1 MNYMNKNLINKPW
14 GHEEIIY
21 NDKYVVKK
29 LFMKKNCRCSL
40 QYHEFKTETIIVLNG
55 VLTIELEGKT
65 FELKENETITIH
77 PYQKHRMSAVNH
89 DCLYL
94 EASTNE
100 LEDVIRI
107 DDDYNRN

>member
-1 MNYMNKNLINKPW
+1 MNKNLINKPW
-14 GHEEIIY
+14 GHEEIIH

-29 LFMKKNCRCSL
+29 LLMKKDCRCSL
-40 QYHEFKTETIIVLNG
+40 QYHEYKTETIIVLSG
-55 VLTIELEGKT
+55 VLTIELEGET
-65 FELKENETITIH
+65 LNLKEKETITIF
-77 PYQKHRMSAVNH
+77 PYQKHRMSALKN

-107 DDDYNRN
+107 DDDYNRI

>member
-1 MNYMNKNLINKPW
+1 MKFMTNDIIEKPW

-29 LFMKKNCRCSL
+29 LLMKKGCRCSL
-40 QYHEFKTETIIVLNG
+40 QYHEHKIETIIVLDG
-55 VLTIELEGKT
+55 TLIIELEGQTLEYK
-65 FELKENETITIH
+65 KNETITIF
-77 PYQKHRMSAVNH
+77 PFQQHRMSANES

-100 LEDVIRI
+100 LEDVVRI
-107 DDDYNRN
+107 EDDYKRV